1 MSTVKEKI
9 TLYCEKSR
17 LNMKKFSIKSVEE
30 GYLATDGEASLIF
43 SKDGTLLCLPMYKL

>member
-9 TLYCEKSR
+9 TSYCQKSK
-17 LNMKKFSIKSVEE
+17 LNMKKFSIKAVEE